1 MSNPGDLNPSTGTTT
16 IAVFGSY
23 SAAEGSELYQRAYR
37 IGHALASGGFEL
49 LNGGYDGTMKAS
61 CKGAKDAGGHTI
73 GVTCPS
79 YIRDARG
86 ELAPNDYLDEILAAS
101 DLLARIRMMIRLSG
115 GFIVLDGGTGTLSE
129 LGITWEFVSKETIT
143 PRPIII
149 AGHAWDTLLEE
160 MHAHRAASTRHVHRC
175 DDTDEIIR
183 MLEKHAVPGTRRRD
197 VEDLSETIA
206 DDTATVDN
214 LKKIMYR
221 FIAEREWQP
230 FHDPKNLSASIAI
243 EAAELMEHFQW
254 LRSDELDNIVDDEGR
269 MARIREEIADVL
281 AYVLSF
287 AQTMKIDLAAALAD
301 KMKKNAVK
309 YPAEHFRGRFE

>member
-1 MSNPGDLNPSTGTTT
+1 
-16 IAVFGSY
+16 
-23 SAAEGSELYQRAYR
+23 
-37 IGHALASGGFEL
+37 LARTGFEL

-73 GVTCPS
+73 GVTCPN

-86 ELAPNDYLDEILAAS
+86 ELAPNGYLDEILVAP
-101 DLLARIRMMIRLSG
+101 DLLARIRTMIRLSG

-129 LGITWEFVSKETIT
+129 LGITWEFVSKGTIT

-149 AGHAWDTLLEE
+149 AGHAWDTLFEE
-160 MHAHRAASTRHVHRC
+160 MHAHRATSTRDVHQC
-175 DDTDEIIR
+175 DEPDEIVRI
-183 MLEKHAVPGTRRRD
+183 LEKHAVPGTRRRD
-197 VEDLSETIA
+197 EGIPSKTIA
-206 DDTATVDN
+206 DDTATVES

-221 FIAEREWQP
+221 FIEEREWQP

-254 LRSDELDNIVDDEGR
+254 LRSDQLDTIVDDESR

-309 YPAEHFRGRFE
+309 YPTEHFRGRFE